1 MQHVF
6 VTGPVKLIKG
16 SIASSPRQK
25 RNARKRS
32 FEQTL
37 SVTAANILKLEQDR
51 KAPELEQEPVATE
64 VSCPT
69 NSKTNCKLVHSNL
82 RMFVQLILITHCS
95 VTPLSL
101 RWSPTFPCYQK
112 CVPLILFLVVDHWGG
127 EVWRGREG
135 RRVKFRPPRDPEQ
148 LVMRCSYLL
157 HSYWTH

>member
-51 KAPELEQEPVATE
+51 KAPELEQEPMATE

-69 NSKTNCKLVHSNL
+69 NSETNCKLVQFGL

-101 RWSPTFPCYQK
+101 RWSPNFPCYQK
-112 CVPLILFLVVDHWGG
+112 CVPLILFLVVK
-127 EVWRGREG
+127 GRK
-135 RRVKFRPPRDPEQ
+135 VKFWPPRDPEQ
-148 LVMRCSYLL
+148 LVMSCSYLL

>member
-6 VTGPVKLIKG
+6 VTGPVKLVKG

-51 KAPELEQEPVATE
+51 KAPELEQEPMATE

-69 NSKTNCKLVHSNL
+69 NSETNCKLVQFGL

-101 RWSPTFPCYQK
+101 R
-112 CVPLILFLVVDHWGG
+112 
-127 EVWRGREG
+127 
-135 RRVKFRPPRDPEQ
+135 
-148 LVMRCSYLL
+148 
-157 HSYWTH
+157 